1 MGNLGLFHAVLE
13 KIVHS
18 ADNNSHG
25 GTVTKSA
32 QQLRAQARLQ
42 LIFTVIFLVLT
53 IAAVVF
59 PVWIEEVSGLSPDG
73 GSGEAEMLLAIPFG
87 LASIVLGIMTF
98 RSRRRAA
105 AMASQQSG

>member
-1 MGNLGLFHAVLE
+1 LGLLHAVLKE
-13 KIVHS
+13 IIHS
-18 ADNNSHG
+18 RSTEHHG

-32 QQLRAQARLQ
+32 QRLRAQARLQ
-42 LIFTVIFLVLT
+42 LIFTVIFSILT

-73 GSGEAEMLLAIPFG
+73 ESGEAEMLLAIPFG
-87 LASIVLGIMTF
+87 LASIVLGVMTF

-105 AMASQQSG
+105 ATASQQSG